1 MVGCSRKTLATY
13 LQIKVVQHCGC
24 FRCCW
29 APRGGCGVQ
38 GSSGDSRWSPT
49 RGFQCHWGHRH
60 PAGRWETTERV
71 LKHTGL
77 ELTRITSVSA
87 PLVRTCHTA
96 SRQEAWLLE
105 FRAGSHFSATTVL
118 WQGNMNIFPLVIFPN
133 SLEDKSSNLMAKLNF
148 IFSNKDV
155 PSLHLFSPKLNLFL
169 PLLPCSDSRLPSSY
183 YLAKPSPFHG
193 LRATSLKGT
202 AKGMLTKEIEDIC
215 AFSVSLPL
223 KRINFL

>member
-13 LQIKVVQHCGC
+13 LQIKVVQHCRC

-96 SRQEAWLLE
+96 SRQVRGLVTGIPSGEPFSSNNCVMTGKHEYLST
-105 FRAGSHFSATTVL
+105 GHFS
-118 WQGNMNIFPLVIFPN
+118 
-133 SLEDKSSNLMAKLNF
+133 
-148 IFSNKDV
+148 
-155 PSLHLFSPKLNLFL
+155 
-169 PLLPCSDSRLPSSY
+169 
-183 YLAKPSPFHG
+183 
-193 LRATSLKGT
+193 
-202 AKGMLTKEIEDIC
+202 
-215 AFSVSLPL
+215 
-223 KRINFL
+223 